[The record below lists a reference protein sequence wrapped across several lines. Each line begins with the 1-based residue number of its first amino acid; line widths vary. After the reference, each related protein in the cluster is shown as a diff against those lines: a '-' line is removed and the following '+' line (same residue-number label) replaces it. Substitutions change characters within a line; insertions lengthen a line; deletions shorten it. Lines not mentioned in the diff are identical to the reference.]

1 MKEGMEQRNRN
12 WKKKEKNH
20 SWENKTSKC
29 AHGQFGSFLTTER
42 IIGPK
47 VDWTK
52 PKKHGSG
59 LNWTEL
65 DDGRSGFLP

>member
-1 MKEGMEQRNRN
+1 MEQRNRN

-29 AHGQFGSFLTTER
+29 AHGQFGSFLRTER

-52 PKKHGSG
+52 PKHGTG
-59 LNWTEL
+59 L
-65 DDGRSGFLP
+65 DGRSGFLP